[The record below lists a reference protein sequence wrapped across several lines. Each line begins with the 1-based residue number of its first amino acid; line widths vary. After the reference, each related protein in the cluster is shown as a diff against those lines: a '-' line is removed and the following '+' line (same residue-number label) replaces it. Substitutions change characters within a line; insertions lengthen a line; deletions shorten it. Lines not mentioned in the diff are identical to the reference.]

1 MFILLGNSCY
11 QEWSTI
17 DSMEMIFAVF
27 FAILTFSFGLA
38 YWSTFDKLK
47 KCNLLLSQLFIKNK
61 ALEQISL
68 QAKNNDHLSDDTI
81 HKENFI
87 KFLSDSRDWAFAYI
101 EDVQK
106 GLNKFIEDVDPS
118 INYFSEFS
126 TLSEGHPLHED
137 MKKISIAYK
146 DLKKFLPEDYET
158 KR

>member
-1 MFILLGNSCY
+1 MFILLGNSCH

-17 DSMEMIFAVF
+17 DNMELVFSIF
-27 FAILTFSFGLA
+27 FATLAFSFGLA
-38 YWSTFDKLK
+38 YWATFDKLK
-47 KCNLLLSQLFIKNK
+47 KCNLLIAQLFIKNK
-61 ALEQISL
+61 ALEQISFQL
-68 QAKNNDHLSDDTI
+68 KNSTGPSDDVV

-87 KFLSDSRDWAFAYI
+87 KFLSDSRDWAFGYI

-106 GLNKFIEDVDPS
+106 GLTKFIEEVDPS

-126 TLSEGHPLHED
+126 TLSEGHPLHDD

-158 KR
+158 KK